1 MKNKISLGDNI
12 RIIREARGYSQ
23 DYVASKLEITQQ
35 TYSNIEKNPEKATI
49 KRLKE
54 IAGVLQVNFV
64 TLLGEDEI
72 YVQQNFSQH
81 GGNAATQM
89 NIASDKTE
97 SEIYERLI
105 AELKEEIIFLRGL
118 TKTKN

>member
-1 MKNKISLGDNI
+1 M
-12 RIIREARGYSQ
+12 
-23 DYVASKLEITQQ
+23 
-35 TYSNIEKNPEKATI
+35 
-49 KRLKE
+49 
-54 IAGVLQVNFV
+54 

-89 NIASDKTE
+89 NIVSDKTE

-105 AELKEEIIFLRGL
+105 AEMKDEIIFLRGL